1 VDTRTPR
8 TPDPSGRRPGDT
20 RQGGPSGFYDDEPVL
35 SSVKVPSDPAEVVV
49 THASFRVQL
58 APRAAESVTVATGQ
72 TPAVPGVPAPS
83 AHSATGAAVV
93 SGTPVAWGGNTERG
107 RVVRTDGVVHT
118 ADGVVYTTSH
128 DDTGAT
134 RLPHARPGSREP
146 GWEPGRDP
154 AEPAGSTTQV
164 LPRIDEDAVPPHTA
178 PGQTVPPHTVVGPR
192 GPRSPESTQPQ
203 PRQRSLL
210 YGVRPTRGAFDGDEG
225 TDGLDGD
232 GPGYDAHPGYDTPGP
247 YDTHDGLPPY
257 GEQPPAQREF
267 EDPAARHG
275 ARGET
280 AEAARRQ
287 AYYPGRRMNLGV
299 VLLPMRIFLGFISV
313 YAGMGKLCDPV
324 YFDGDA
330 RGSMVTW
337 LRSLEP
343 WAVASPLREFALAH
357 PVGSGLTV
365 AFLQII
371 IGVLTVCGL
380 WQRLAASVGALL
392 SAALLMTVSWSSGPA
407 YEAPDIIYLAAWS
420 PLILAGAP
428 VYSVDGR
435 LAADAWRRL
444 GPRVELRELRRR
456 VLRRGAMIATLI
468 TGLALLTGSMLGGA
482 VRASHTAKVPEP
494 GEPPANRLPGSPLP
508 KEPGARTDS
517 GRPAGG
523 HAQGSTGADGRRSG
537 GPSSSASPGERHRGG
552 TSRPSQR
559 ETVQVPRE
567 SAPGAQP
574 PQQSAPGTGS
584 AQSGGTSTGG
594 SDGGSGGG
602 SDYGSGGGSSAS
614 GGSSGGSSSGG
625 SGGGLGG
632 LLG

>member
-1 VDTRTPR
+1 MDTRTPR

-58 APRAAESVTVATGQ
+58 APRAAESVAAATGQ

-83 AHSATGAAVV
+83 AQSAQAGVV
-93 SGTPVAWGGNTERG
+93 SGTPVAWGGQADRA
-107 RVVRTDGVVHT
+107 RVVRTDGIVHT
-118 ADGVVYTTSH
+118 AEGVVYTTSP

-134 RLPHARPGSREP
+134 RLPHARSGNREAGWERSREP
-146 GWEPGRDP
+146 GREP

-164 LPRIDEDAVPPHTA
+164 LPRIDEDAVPPHT
-178 PGQTVPPHTVVGPR
+178 VVGPR
-192 GPRSPESTQPQ
+192 GPRSPETTQPQ
-203 PRQRSLL
+203 PRHPGSLL
-210 YGVRPTRGAFDGDEG
+210 YGVRPARGAFDEG
-225 TDGLDGD
+225 EWTDGPDG
-232 GPGYDAHPGYDTPGP
+232 GHGGHGAHGD
-247 YDTHDGLPPY
+247 LPPY
-257 GEQPPAQREF
+257 GEQPLPHREF

-280 AEAARRQ
+280 AETARRQ

-380 WQRLAASVGALL
+380 WQRLAASIGALL
-392 SAALLMTVSWSSGPA
+392 SAALLMTVSWSSGPV

-435 LAADAWRRL
+435 LAADAWRKL
-444 GPRVELRELRRR
+444 GPRAELRELRRR

-468 TGLALLTGSMLGGA
+468 TGLAMLTGSMLGGA

-494 GEPPANRLPGSPLP
+494 GEPPANQLPGSPLP

-523 HAQGSTGADGRRSG
+523 HAQASAGTDGRRSG
-537 GPSSSASPGERHRGG
+537 GPSSSASPDERHHGD

-584 AQSGGTSTGG
+584 AQSRGTTTGG
-594 SDGGSGGG
+594 SDGGGGG
-602 SDYGSGGGSSAS
+602 GADYGPGSGSSAS
-614 GGSSGGSSSGG
+614 GGGSSGGSSSGG

>member
-1 VDTRTPR
+1 MST
-8 TPDPSGRRPGDT
+8 
-20 RQGGPSGFYDDEPVL
+20 
-35 SSVKVPSDPAEVVV
+35 VKVPSDPAEVVV

-58 APRAAESVTVATGQ
+58 ASPTADSADLAATGQ
-72 TPAVPGVPAPS
+72 HSAVPGMPVVWGTAADLGGWTDGAVRADGLAGTEGS
-83 AHSATGAAVV
+83 VRTGG
-93 SGTPVAWGGNTERG
+93 S
-107 RVVRTDGVVHT
+107 VRTD
-118 ADGVVYTTSH
+118 ADGF
-128 DDTGAT
+128 GAS
-134 RLPHARPGSREP
+134 RLSQVARPGLEFP
-146 GWEPGRDP
+146 
-154 AEPAGSTTQV
+154 EPAGSTTQV
-164 LPRIDEDAVPPHTA
+164 LPRIDEDALAPP
-178 PGQTVPPHTVVGPR
+178 TVVGPR
-192 GPRSPESTQPQ
+192 GPRPVETTQPQ
-203 PRQRSLL
+203 PQQRSLL
-210 YGVRPTRGAFDGDEG
+210 HGVRPARGAFDGPDSGE
-225 TDGLDGD
+225 
-232 GPGYDAHPGYDTPGP
+232 YGP
-247 YDTHDGLPPY
+247 YGPYGDIGHGPYEDGRFGEQDPY
-257 GEQPPAQREF
+257 GEQPPVDGQFGNAEAGS
-267 EDPAARHG
+267 AARG
-275 ARGET
+275 PEPAET
-280 AEAARRQ
+280 ARRQ

-343 WAVASPLREFALAH
+343 WAIASPLRDFALAH

-380 WQRLAASVGALL
+380 WQRLAASIGALL

-420 PLILAGAP
+420 PLIIAGAP

-435 LAADAWRRL
+435 LAADAWRKL
-444 GPRVELRELRRR
+444 GPRAGLTDLRRR
-456 VLRRGAMIATLI
+456 VLRRGAVIATLI

-482 VRASHTAKVPEP
+482 VRAAHTAKLPEP
-494 GEPPANRLPGSPLP
+494 SEPPANRLPGSPVP

-523 HAQGSTGADGRRSG
+523 HTQGADAGAGSSRSG
-537 GPSSSASPGERHRGG
+537 SPSSSASPGEGRRGD

-559 ETVQVPRE
+559 ETVQVPRQ

-574 PQQSAPGTGS
+574 PRQSAPGTGS
-584 AQSGGTSTGG
+584 AQGGGAGTGGGNSGGS
-594 SDGGSGGG
+594 GG
-602 SDYGSGGGSSAS
+602 SDYGSTGGSSAS
-614 GGSSGGSSSGG
+614 GGSTGGSSSGG